1 MFQLIRAWLRRA
13 GGVRRERAALRGL
26 PTATLNVANLRAISK
41 ADVEEAFSPHGTI
54 AAERSEVSSQID
66 RIALMEDMTTAGVNP
81 GDRRAVYYLIRA
93 LRPRRVLEIGTNV
106 GASTL
111 HIAAAMKRNNEDG
124 KGECNLV
131 TVDIADVNDASNG
144 FWKQAGLPCSP
155 RDNMAQLGMA
165 GCAEFVAMDSLK
177 YFDRHLGRYDFI
189 FLDGDHAASTVYQE
203 LPRALKHL
211 RAGGTILLHDF
222 FPHQQPLWSNGAV
235 VPGPSLALERYQEEG
250 AKARVLPFGALPWP
264 TKLGSNVT
272 FLALLTQ

>member
-26 PTATLNVANLRAISK
+26 PTATLDVANLRVISK
-41 ADVEEAFSPHGTI
+41 ADVEEAFSSHGAI
-54 AAERSEVSSQID
+54 AAEWSEVSSQID
-66 RIALMEDMTTAGVNP
+66 RIALIEDMTTAGVNP

-93 LRPRRVLEIGTNV
+93 LRPRHVLEIGTNV

-111 HIAAAMKRNNEDG
+111 HIAAAMKRNNADG

-144 FWKQAGLPCSP
+144 FWKQAGLPRSP

-165 GCAEFVAMDSLK
+165 GCIEFVVADSLN
-177 YFDRHLGRYDFI
+177 YFDRHADRYDFI

-211 RAGGTILLHDF
+211 RAGGTIMLHDF
-222 FPHQQPLWSNGAV
+222 FPRQRPLWSNGAV
-235 VPGPSLALERYQEEG
+235 VLGPSLAMERYQEEG
-250 AKARVLPFGALPWP
+250 AKARVLPLGALPWP

-272 FLALLTQ
+272 SLALLTR